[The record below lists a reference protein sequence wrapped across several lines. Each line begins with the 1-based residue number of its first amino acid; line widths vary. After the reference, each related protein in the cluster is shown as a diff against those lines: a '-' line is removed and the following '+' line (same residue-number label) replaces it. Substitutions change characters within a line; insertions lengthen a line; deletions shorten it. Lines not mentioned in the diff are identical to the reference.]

1 MSLHLTSEQLD
12 KLSDKLGE
20 ELTPHAHMAI
30 AELIKAMNPDFN
42 ADKFLSRCQ
51 KSWEDKYLAPID
63 DEIPH
68 G

>member
-1 MSLHLTSEQLD
+1 MSLHLTTVDVD

-20 ELTPHAHMAI
+20 ELSPHAHMAI
-30 AELIKAMNPDFN
+30 AYAIKSVNPEFN

-63 DEIPH
+63 DEIRD
-68 G
+68 

>member
-1 MSLHLTSEQLD
+1 MSLHLTTVDVD

-20 ELTPHAHMAI
+20 ELSPHAHMAI
-30 AELIKAMNPDFN
+30 AYAIKSVNPEFN

-51 KSWEDKYLAPID
+51 KSWEDKHLEPID

-68 G
+68 